1 MRSLVQ
7 SLDIALFRLINVSGQ
22 NSFFDWFMP
31 FMSDLSNFYVAL
43 LLLAA
48 LVVMR
53 NWKAGLV
60 FLVFLGATLAL
71 TDTSSNRILKEWI
84 GRIRPCAVLE
94 DIRLITDCNTSYS
107 FPSIH
112 AVNVFA
118 GAFFFSQVFRGR
130 MAPVFYAIAA
140 MVAYSRVYL
149 GIHYP
154 LDVVG
159 GAAIGLLMAWPMRR
173 LKDRVVNH
181 YQW

>member
-1 MRSLVQ
+1 MTSLVH

-31 FMSDLSNFYVAL
+31 FMSDLNNFHLPLFL
-43 LLLAA
+43 LGV
-48 LVVMR
+48 LVVAR

-84 GRIRPCAVLE
+84 GRIRPCAILE
-94 DIRLITDCNTSYS
+94 NIRLIADCNSSYS

-118 GAFFFSQVFRGR
+118 GVFFFSQVFRR
-130 MAPVFYAIAA
+130 MAPVFYVIAA
-140 MVAYSRVYL
+140 AVAYSRVYL